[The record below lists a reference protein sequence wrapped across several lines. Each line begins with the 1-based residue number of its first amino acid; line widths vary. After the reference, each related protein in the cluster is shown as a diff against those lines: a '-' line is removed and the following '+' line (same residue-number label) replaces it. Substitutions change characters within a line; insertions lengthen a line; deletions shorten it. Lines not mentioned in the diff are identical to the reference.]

1 VTFPPEVVGDEAA
14 EPAAEEV
21 AAVEAADALAD
32 VVEFAEVA
40 GVPLD
45 LVELQPA
52 ASARPDAA
60 TTPRRRFRGRTVFLQ
75 FV

>member
-1 VTFPPEVVGDEAA
+1 VTSPPEVAGDEAA
-14 EPAAEEV
+14 EPAEEV
-21 AAVEAADALAD
+21 ADVADEVAD
-32 VVEFAEVA
+32 VVELAEVA
-40 GVPLD
+40 DVPLD
-45 LVELQPA
+45 LAELQPA

>member
-1 VTFPPEVVGDEAA
+1 VTSPPEVAGDEAA
-14 EPAAEEV
+14 EPAADER
-21 AAVEAADALAD
+21 AAVEDADEVAD
-32 VVEFAEVA
+32 VVELAEVA
-40 GVPLD
+40 DVPLD
-45 LVELQPA
+45 LAELQPA